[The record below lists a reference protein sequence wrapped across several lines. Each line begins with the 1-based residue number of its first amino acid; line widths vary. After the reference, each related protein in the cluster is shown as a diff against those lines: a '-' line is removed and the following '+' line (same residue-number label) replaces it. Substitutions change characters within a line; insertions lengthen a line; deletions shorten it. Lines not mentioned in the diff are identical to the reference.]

1 MTGLPSEARHD
12 VQHHR
17 EHHAKQ
23 NRCRQRKIECRVL
36 SAVIDVSRQASE
48 WQIRLA
54 QQHQRQPRQH
64 RHAPDEHECLSQV
77 VHTASLAFSQDRNL
91 AAHRSPRPKRSQ
103 KPRGRGQ
110 IRATLHF
117 FEDKWRATRAIER
130 LRYTR
135 YVGAIDQL
143 GFSFRPPERRIWTV
157 RDLVASVRTHIER
170 EYSDAWVEGEISNFR
185 AQNSGHL
192 YFTLK
197 DQSSQ
202 ISVVMFRSSARLLR
216 FKPTDGMQVVVR
228 GRVTI
233 YEDRGQ
239 LQVIAEYVE
248 PKGAGALQIAFEQLK
263 AKLEAEGL
271 FDAGRKKPIPA
282 LPKAIGI
289 VTSPQAAALRDILHI
304 LHRRHRT
311 ANVLIFPAQVQGE
324 TASTEVANGVRYFN
338 RAKNVEVIIVARGG
352 GSAEDLA
359 AFNDEALAWIVAGS
373 HVPVISAV
381 GHETDFTIVD
391 FVADLRAPTPSAAA
405 EMVIRSRQEI
415 EDQVERLGGRLEKAM
430 RYRLLMGRQQLTQLA
445 QHGAFGRMMDV
456 IRRRQQKVD
465 DLVNRLLHAERDV
478 LERQRRRYETLSAAV
493 RHYDLRLV
501 LAGVRRE
508 LDARVSSMAAAA
520 RNTLLQKRARLERLA
535 SQMEALSP
543 VAILERGYALVF
555 DADGQLVKDAQR
567 VKAGEDI
574 RARVARGEIEATV
587 KKTGSER

>member
-1 MTGLPSEARHD
+1 
-12 VQHHR
+12 
-17 EHHAKQ
+17 
-23 NRCRQRKIECRVL
+23 
-36 SAVIDVSRQASE
+36 
-48 WQIRLA
+48 
-54 QQHQRQPRQH
+54 
-64 RHAPDEHECLSQV
+64 
-77 VHTASLAFSQDRNL
+77 
-91 AAHRSPRPKRSQ
+91 
-103 KPRGRGQ
+103 
-110 IRATLHF
+110 
-117 FEDKWRATRAIER
+117 
-130 LRYTR
+130 
-135 YVGAIDQL
+135 VGAIDQL